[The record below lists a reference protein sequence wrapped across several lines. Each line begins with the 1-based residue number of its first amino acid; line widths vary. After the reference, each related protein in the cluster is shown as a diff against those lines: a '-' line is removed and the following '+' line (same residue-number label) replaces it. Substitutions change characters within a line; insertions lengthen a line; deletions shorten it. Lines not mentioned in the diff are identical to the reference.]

1 MSTVLITGATS
12 GIGEQLVKDY
22 SAQGW
27 QVIACGRNQE
37 KLAQLESLDETVHAL
52 KFDVSDK
59 EQTQQALSTLPALP
73 DLWVFNAGSC
83 EYIDEGVIDSD
94 VMSRVMDINFHGVVR
109 CIEAVQHQ
117 FAKGMRVAFVGSIAS
132 EVALTRSEAYGAS
145 KAALSY
151 FARSYRNDIAHR
163 GVAVSLIFPGFVKT
177 PLTDKNDFDMPM
189 LISVEEASKRIIE
202 GLNRGKDYIYFPRRF
217 TWILRVIG
225 MLPYQWQTKITA
237 KLVGVK
243 ENGQ

>member
-1 MSTVLITGATS
+1 
-12 GIGEQLVKDY
+12 
-22 SAQGW
+22 
-27 QVIACGRNQE
+27 
-37 KLAQLESLDETVHAL
+37 
-52 KFDVSDK
+52 
-59 EQTQQALSTLPALP
+59 
-73 DLWVFNAGSC
+73 
-83 EYIDEGVIDSD
+83 
-94 VMSRVMDINFHGVVR
+94 
-109 CIEAVQHQ
+109 VQHQ

-225 MLPYQWQTKITA
+225 TLPYQWQTKITA